1 MVAYVCVDGQKIAK
15 RVSSQIRKE
24 TNKLQKLVM
33 EYNLHVSPDKEISF
47 EMAADPQTT
56 LDSKSLPSSQKNE
69 VIEAYLRKE
78 RSREEMELLEIEMKQ
93 TLDSLKHK
101 QNTLKGTCNTLK
113 QSNDQFSQ
121 GAHCILTKTMLKYEQ
136 IIEKTKKEFNA
147 VKKEDESN
155 SDDNYTDSDSDDS
168 SDSDF
173 EI

>member
-1 MVAYVCVDGQKIAK
+1 MATRYIRAK
-15 RVSSQIRKE
+15 RSADVALD
-24 TNKLQKLVM
+24 TLNKF
-33 EYNLHVSPDKEISF
+33 PDDIIIIQ
-47 EMAADPQTT
+47 PTHII
-56 LDSKSLPSSQKNE
+56 LPW
-69 VIEAYLRKE
+69 
-78 RSREEMELLEIEMKQ
+78 
-93 TLDSLKHK
+93 
-101 QNTLKGTCNTLK
+101 GK
-113 QSNDQFSQ
+113 QSNDKFSQ